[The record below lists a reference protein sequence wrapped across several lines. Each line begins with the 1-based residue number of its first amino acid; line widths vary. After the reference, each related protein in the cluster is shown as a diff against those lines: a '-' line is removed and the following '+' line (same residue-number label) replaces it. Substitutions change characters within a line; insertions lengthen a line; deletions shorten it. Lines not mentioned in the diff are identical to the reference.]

1 MENILSFYT
10 GMAFRDSKNVTEDI
24 AYSTFKEQVKRS
36 GLYKIKVKKK
46 TKRIIQ
52 LVIRERR
59 NLLSRS
65 MASMALI
72 VSHKFS

>member
-46 TKRIIQ
+46 
-52 LVIRERR
+52 
-59 NLLSRS
+59 N
-65 MASMALI
+65 
-72 VSHKFS
+72 